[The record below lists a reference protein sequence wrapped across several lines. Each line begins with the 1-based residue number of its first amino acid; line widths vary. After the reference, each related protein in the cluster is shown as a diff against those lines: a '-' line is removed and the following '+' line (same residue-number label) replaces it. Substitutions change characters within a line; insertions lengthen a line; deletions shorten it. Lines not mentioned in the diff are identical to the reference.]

1 MYVDG
6 RETRRWGRYLI
17 VAAATL
23 TASACTGGGDDETT
37 PIGADG
43 YSAVIDEFLPAV
55 PDDGSRPVVY
65 VARLGDEPFALEY
78 QIAMIE
84 TVEESHDLRFVDD
97 VDAAVDD
104 EDSDA
109 PPRDDGLLIGVGTI
123 AVAVP
128 HVVRVEVYNA
138 AGDIDA
144 HKITLSLRND
154 VWRVDTNESVDP
166 EVLVG
171 DD

>member
-6 RETRRWGRYLI
+6 RETRRWRRYLI
-17 VAAATL
+17 VAAAAL
-23 TASACTGGGDDETT
+23 AASSCGGTDEAT

-43 YSAVIDEFLPAV
+43 YSTVIDGFLPPV

-65 VARLGDEPFALEY
+65 VARLGDEPFPLED

-109 PPRDDGLLIGVGTI
+109 PPRDDGLLIGIGTI
-123 AVAVP
+123 SVTVP

-144 HKITLSLRND
+144 RKVTLSVRND
-154 VWRVDTNESVDP
+154 VWRVDTSEPIDA